1 MVRTWQEFSICV
13 IAAVLVLKKHS
24 ALEFQ
29 VFLPVKWG
37 DYTIKPLLMRMFKK
51 WAFCGTG
58 GPSTKITVFLYFISS
73 YSSCNDLE
81 DITELQ
87 S

>member
-1 MVRTWQEFSICV
+1 MVGTWQEFSICV
-13 IAAVLVLKKHS
+13 IVAVLVLKKHS

-37 DYTIKPLLMRMFKK
+37 DNTIKPLLTRMFKK
-51 WAFCGTG
+51 WAFCDTG
-58 GPSTKITVFLYFISS
+58 GPSTKITILLCFIYF

-81 DITELQ
+81 DIRELQ